1 MDFCCPAIA
10 TYLYKLRTLLPSTK
24 PIESPESREDKYES
38 FDQPTC
44 CDRLFNLFTASAP
57 ASPSWSL
64 RNSLLENLD
73 RLPEDLNHYDSN
85 ALSIQEITS
94 KLRTQQ

>member
-1 MDFCCPAIA
+1 MNFCCPYI
-10 TYLYKLRTLLPSTK
+10 YDLRTPLPSTK
-24 PIESPESREDKYES
+24 PTESPESREDKYAS

-64 RNSLLENLD
+64 RNSLLKDIDL
-73 RLPEDLNHYDSN
+73 LPTDSQEG
-85 ALSIQEITS
+85 LSIQELLNIS
-94 KLRTQQ
+94 SSQL